1 MLVRSCFLI
10 TVIKGLKGHRTLGSL
25 FNVKK
30 GGQSPI
36 DSGVQLHLLLFS
48 ALFSLKSYL
57 FGKCPNLFQW
67 YIYIYIVITW
77 KPLFKFLWHTT
88 VLVWSDVLTWKS
100 LLQKTSA
107 YKCCQ
112 LPVSGV
118 LQDSQVLLKLSVIK
132 FCRQVSQSTACTQV
146 SEHMCCQV
154 PLINLTPAPATR
166 EASQVV
172 FFSDKVDPTF
182 LIKWIRLFWLSGS
195 DFSD

>member
-1 MLVRSCFLI
+1 M
-10 TVIKGLKGHRTLGSL
+10 IKCLKGHRTLGSL

-36 DSGVQLHLLLFS
+36 DSVWTAQKVFLNEAGVQLHLLLFS

-67 YIYIYIVITW
+67 YITW
-77 KPLFKFLWHTT
+77 MPLFKFLWHTT

-100 LLQKTSA
+100 VLQKASA

-146 SEHMCCQV
+146 SEHTCCQV
-154 PLINLTPAPATR
+154 PLINLTPAPETR

-172 FFSDKVDPTF
+172 FF
-182 LIKWIRLFWLSGS
+182 W
-195 DFSD
+195 